1 MTKPCFTVGVLLLF
15 VFLPAASAQSPDVE
29 LNDSVSV
36 NYVMVPFTVLGPKGI
51 PITDLTAKEVSL
63 LVDGVPVANDLFEK
77 SMNAPVSFTILLD
90 GSGSMALAGKMAA
103 AQAAIRTIV
112 ARSKPGDDFSLYV
125 FDDRQA
131 NEVVPFT
138 DNADIV
144 LRALEQV
151 KPYGKTAFF
160 DAIATMPAR
169 SQLGKNPTRAII
181 LLSDG
186 IDNASRLTRLQL
198 AAKLEGVS
206 VPIYALGLRQPSE
219 RRPKPQGLRVS
230 EELSDLDVLEEIAND
245 TGGRLFLG
253 TKPAQFAQSAAV
265 MDSNL
270 RAQYLIGFAPT
281 GKGAVKYRKI
291 ALKTAGRV
299 RSVRVRAGYNGTEP
313 PLQSSGRPTSR
324 QAKRNERKGS

>member
-1 MTKPCFTVGVLLLF
+1 MFSATTL
-15 VFLPAASAQSPDVE
+15 AQSSDVE
-29 LNDSVSV
+29 LSETVSV
-36 NYVMVPFTVLGPKGI
+36 NYVMVPFTVLGSKGI
-51 PITDLTAKEVSL
+51 PITDLTAKDVSL
-63 LVDGVPVANDLFEK
+63 LVDGVPVASDLFEK

-90 GSGSMALAGKMAA
+90 GSGSMALSGKMEAA
-103 AQAAIRTIV
+103 RAAIRTLV
-112 ARSKPGDDFSLYV
+112 SRSKPGDDFSLYV

-138 DNADIV
+138 DNANVV

-151 KPYGKTAFF
+151 KTYGKTAFF

-198 AAKLEGVS
+198 AARLEGVS

-219 RRPKPQGLRVS
+219 HRPRRQGLRVS
-230 EELSDLDVLEEIAND
+230 EELSDLDVLEEIANE

-253 TKPAQFAQSAAV
+253 TKPQQFAVAAAV
-265 MDSNL
+265 MDRNL

-281 GKGAVKYRKI
+281 GKGPVKYRKI

-313 PLQSSGRPTSR
+313 PLQSSGRPPSR